1 MFQWDENSEEKLLVI
16 LKDVS
21 GVIPDC
27 DIKNIRNLFINWEWW
42 IGMEVLCTQLDEYE
56 VAISAALFSKIEV
69 MAREMDMPPTT
80 WEDIQHLVENL
91 KSAENVGRSD
101 INFQGNGPR

>member
-1 MFQWDENSEEKLLVI
+1 MFQWDENSEKKLLDI
-16 LKDVS
+16 LKDVR

-27 DIKNIRNLFINWEWW
+27 DVNNIRDLFINREWW

-80 WEDIQHLVENL
+80 WEDIQHLVD
-91 KSAENVGRSD
+91 KS
-101 INFQGNGPR
+101 